1 MEQSFQRTR
10 RTRQQIDELL
20 VEFSKAGS
28 TVKEFCEARQI
39 SKAAFHR
46 WQSGLNYKTSS
57 REKTGSF
64 AEMVIDSTSVS
75 SLFAEVNG
83 IRIYRQ
89 VPAGYLKELLP

>member
-1 MEQSFQRTR
+1 MEQSITPTR

-20 VEFSKAGS
+20 VEFSKAGC

-46 WQSGLNYKTSS
+46 WQSGLNYKSSS
-57 REKTGSF
+57 REKEGGF
-64 AEMVIDSTSVS
+64 AEVVIDSSVS

-89 VPAGYLKELLP
+89 VTAGYLKELLP

>member
-1 MEQSFQRTR
+1 MEQSITRTR

-20 VEFSKAGS
+20 VEFSKAGC

-46 WQSGLNYKTSS
+46 WQSGLNYKSSS
-57 REKTGSF
+57 REKEGGF
-64 AEMVIDSTSVS
+64 AEMVIDSSVS

-89 VPAGYLKELLP
+89 VTAGYLKELLP